1 MIRKQSPDTHRFLS
15 FYVWHSVTL
24 SVHSFVL
31 KKKKRNLRHKNEE
44 DTCGAFFK
52 GKRKI
57 KIF

>member
-1 MIRKQSPDTHRFLS
+1 VSRDLS